1 MQFFFSSKFAL
12 YQILCI
18 MLDYSHDKGVSLY
31 FYSIMEMAKGILEA
45 TFTHSKNLACFVFVY
60 KTLTNLMAWFETH
73 EKQYQSFIAA
83 FIGGYFVFGKY
94 NKVNEQVCKEMHMIF
109 KDVLFQI
116 YLPWS
121 ALYIVRYRYILQ
133 TLD

>member
-12 YQILCI
+12 YQILCM